1 MEKFEEK
8 ACPSCGSCSGMYT
21 ANSMNC
27 LTEVLGMG
35 LRGNGTIPA
44 VYSARIELAKR
55 AGMAVMDLVGVRIM
69 LGVTERPIERS
80 VSSNIHSLS

>member
-1 MEKFEEK
+1 
-8 ACPSCGSCSGMYT
+8 MYT

-44 VYSARIELAKR
+44 VYSQRIQLAKE
-55 AGMAVMDLVGVRIM
+55 AGMQVMELFAEISV
-69 LGVTERPIERS
+69 LGI
-80 VSSNIHSLS
+80 L